1 MAGIKPKLRGSF
13 LMGIPW
19 IYPGFPGFWVGFSKY
34 CTAKKLKDSRKNLG
48 MSRIS
53 GCKSRDVDFTTW
65 MSRWKLGSMVR
76 INGLVHLL
84 INGVNIGVIT
94 HFLTIDPN
102 FQRNIQVV
110 GGFHWITSPKDR
122 HLEKKIF
129 KNYPPAPL

>member
-1 MAGIKPKLRGSF
+1 MAGINRYKAKASRIFFDGYPLDLPRFPWF
-13 LMGIPW
+13 LGRFQQIL
-19 IYPGFPGFWVGFSKY
+19 YR
-34 CTAKKLKDSRKNLG
+34 KKLKDSRKNLG

-110 GGFHWITSPKDR
+110 GGFHWIISISPKDR
-122 HLEKKIF
+122 HLEKK
-129 KNYPPAPL
+129 NL